1 LDRYF
6 LNGFRQYTQPPGVT
20 IPGYLPQQ
28 RLMPWPN
35 VLVQQHEG
43 LHWEFNVATSL
54 GNAITILSLLGR
66 AIPNHEVGQ
75 TASLVATSW
84 YEALVEPLEGVI
96 CYASYRRAVRRDKSL
111 LSVEHYEKLMPEYT
125 ESWRIFRSVY
135 DYLPLSDYS
144 RDALAM
150 IIAKMAFNLPIY
162 PLISNLKH
170 LQNVQSQVSRQLIH
184 DRLEAYHEVITSQSG
199 NDFCRK
205 YDEACIEIYKSSG
218 NLEEKPS
225 NEFKIVYDYLSAC
238 CPEIPSAPLG
248 YTPNSINVIKDWE
261 QQYKDIGIVPS
272 PEISIQLVS
281 DLKMGENQVT
291 VLPPSPKGKNL
302 YPLPSIDEA
311 FIPLE
316 RNTNLW
322 SIGFLY
328 EHKGQPFVL
337 SQKYN
342 RILHNGECYI
352 LFHYAEYDSRSNIV
366 KQIEFA
372 SFAITSREKLIESL
386 ASCSQHPRVIL
397 ASTMISEELLDNCSI
412 SGIGHKFACWKI
424 KWNLS
429 PKIAIEYIKSQMH
442 GLSDIFLISDID
454 PAILYILAITD
465 DTKQRIVIPLV
476 SSAVEDKSE
485 MFLDL
490 IPRPPKL
497 ITIPREELLVGI
509 TMAKSCAF

>member
-6 LNGFRQYTQPPGVT
+6 LNGFHQYIQPPGIT

-35 VLVQQHEG
+35 ILVQQHEG

-54 GNAITILSLLGR
+54 GNAITILNLLGR

-75 TASLVATSW
+75 AASLVAASW
-84 YEALVEPLEGVI
+84 YEALAEPLEGVI
-96 CYASYRRAVRRDKSL
+96 CYVSYRRAVRRDKSL
-111 LSVEHYEKLMPEYT
+111 LSVENYEKLMPEYT

-150 IIAKMAFNLPIY
+150 IVAKIAFNLPIY
-162 PLISNLKH
+162 SLISNLKH
-170 LQNVQSQVSRQLIH
+170 LQNVQNQVSRQLIH
-184 DRLEAYHEVITSQSG
+184 DRLEAYHKVISSQSG

-205 YDEACIEIYKSSG
+205 YDEGCIEIYKSSG
-218 NLEEKPS
+218 NLEEKQS

-261 QQYKDIGIVPS
+261 QQYKDIGIVPT
-272 PEISIQLVS
+272 PEISIQLVG
-281 DLKMGENQVT
+281 DMKMGENQVT
-291 VLPPSPKGKNL
+291 VIPPSPRIGNL
-302 YPLPSIDEA
+302 YPLSTINEA

-316 RNTNLW
+316 ASNSLW
-322 SIGFLY
+322 CIGFLY

-342 RILHNGECYI
+342 RILNKGECYI
-352 LFHYAEYDSRSNIV
+352 RFHYAESDSQNNIV
-366 KQIEFA
+366 RQIEIA
-372 SFAITSREKLIESL
+372 RFAITSREKLIESL

-397 ASTMISEELLDNCSI
+397 ASTMTSEELLDNCSI
-412 SGIGHKFACWKI
+412 SGIGHKFACWRI

-429 PKIAIEYIKSQMH
+429 PQLAVEYIKSQMH
-442 GLSDIFLISDID
+442 RLSDVLLINDID
-454 PAILYILAITD
+454 PAILYVLAIAY

-476 SSAVEDKSE
+476 TSACEEKSE
-485 MFLDL
+485 MLLSILTKPPTL
-490 IPRPPKL
+490 IK
-497 ITIPREELLVGI
+497 IPYEELLVGI